1 MPCLSWEILVSW
13 TDPIRRLDVL
23 LSEALGRGPLRRGL
37 REQEALAEWPK
48 IVGSGVAD
56 HSRAI
61 ALQDGILL
69 VQVESSVWAQELSLL
84 KPRIQQAL
92 NERLGSDRVKD
103 VRFRSGRLSKF
114 SQ

>member
-1 MPCLSWEILVSW
+1 MSW
-13 TDPIRRLDVL
+13 TDPIRRLDAL
-23 LSEALGRGPLRRGL
+23 LGETLRRSPLRRGL
-37 REQEALAEWPK
+37 REQEVLQEWSK
-48 IVGSGVAD
+48 IVGPGVAD

-61 ALQDGILL
+61 ALQDGVLL

-92 NERLGSDRVKD
+92 NERLGADAVKD